1 MIEWTIQ
8 FWPRKM
14 KEVGR
19 KFRSS
24 FPFCRKLNWSDWL
37 NGLSDPPKKPK
48 ATQMSTTEV
57 KNKACLICI
66 DGWGISDETEGNA
79 VHAADTP
86 VMDKLREEYPYTT
99 LSAHGLDV
107 GLPDGLM
114 GNSEVGHL
122 NIGAGRIVYQDIVR
136 IELAVQNETLG
147 ELPALQNAFEHAK
160 NESGGRIH
168 FLGLV
173 SDGGV
178 HAHIDHLKA
187 LLRTAKAANVP
198 TAFVHFFADGRDT
211 APTSASGYLADIMK
225 YMQDDI
231 EYGCIADIV
240 GRYYAMDRDTRWE
253 RIQVAWEGMTQMN
266 GEETDDP
273 VAVVERRYTE
283 EQTDEFLKPII
294 VNKEGQIQDND
305 TLVFIDFRS
314 DRMRE
319 ITATFGIP
327 EMFNMEIGEDVHV
340 PQNLHIATMTQYKA
354 SFPFE
359 VLFAPNKV
367 DNCLSEWISSNG
379 LQQFHTA
386 ETEKYAH
393 VTFFFNGGQEAQFK
407 DEEREMVSSPKVAT

>member
-253 RIQVAWEGMTQMN
+253 RIQVEEG
-266 GEETDDP
+266 
-273 VAVVERRYTE
+273 ERR
-283 EQTDEFLKPII
+283 DESGVSPTFEFSSHVQCSMLICYMWAVLWI
-294 VNKEGQIQDND
+294 GCLGRND
-305 TLVFIDFRS
+305 S
-314 DRMRE
+314 D
-319 ITATFGIP
+319 
-327 EMFNMEIGEDVHV
+327 
-340 PQNLHIATMTQYKA
+340 
-354 SFPFE
+354 
-359 VLFAPNKV
+359 
-367 DNCLSEWISSNG
+367 EWRRN
-379 LQQFHTA
+379 
-386 ETEKYAH
+386 
-393 VTFFFNGGQEAQFK
+393 
-407 DEEREMVSSPKVAT
+407 R